1 MILKNFWLLLVWLY
15 LKSLG
20 LAVHLCLFILP
31 MYIYTQTGKI
41 SIFTFTHPW
50 NNTLPIQ
57 KDWKKIYTPTFSHP
71 LNHCNR
77 LNKYPYRQSNNIS
90 INMFLQTYL
99 NTYIATLPIH
109 SSAYI
114 YTERQTYSKTI
125 LTFSQAYTTTILPYQ
140 YT

>member
-1 MILKNFWLLLVWLY
+1 MY
-15 LKSLG
+15 RYTHR
-20 LAVHLCLFILP
+20 LARYPYSHLHIHEIIPYQYKKTEKRHTHL
-31 MYIYTQTGKI
+31 
-41 SIFTFTHPW
+41 SIFPLTHEYIITNTYFTH
-50 NNTLPIQ
+50 THGISLF
-57 KDWKKIYTPTFSHP
+57 TFSNP